1 MAPIAKNSLCMPSG
15 QTRGMT
21 PIEKNII
28 VVDASGN
35 TLGFTYPKRAK
46 GLIKKGRARLTGE
59 NKICLACPPDVTAA
73 YAASDI
79 KEDFHMSET
88 TLSNAASNASKELTI
103 RDIFDQIV
111 RLQNQLTQN
120 VNGSDM
126 HELSLSVSA
135 ICEGLGDGD
144 YIVNVCEAFRAHEA
158 SIQKILALYER
169 MYTDLF
175 DDLHSD

>member
-1 MAPIAKNSLCMPSG
+1 MAPITKNSLCMPSG

-35 TLGFTYPKRAK
+35 TIGFTYPKRAK

-59 NKICLACPPDVTAA
+59 NQICLVCPPDVTAA
-73 YAASDI
+73 CAAPDI
-79 KEDFHMSET
+79 KEEVFHMSET
-88 TLSNAASNASKELTI
+88 ALSNASNASNELTI
-103 RDIFDQIV
+103 RDIFDQIAK
-111 RLQNQLTQN
+111 LQNQLTQN
-120 VNGSDM
+120 KNGSDM
-126 HELSLSVSA
+126 HELSLAVSA
-135 ICEGLGDGD
+135 ICEECENGD
-144 YIVNVCEAFRAHEA
+144 YIVNVCDAFRAHET
-158 SIQKILALYER
+158 SIQKMLALYER

>member
-1 MAPIAKNSLCMPSG
+1 MAPITKNSLCMPSG

-59 NKICLACPPDVTAA
+59 NKICLACPPDETAA
-73 YAASDI
+73 RAASNI

-88 TLSNAASNASKELTI
+88 TLSNVASNASKELTI

-144 YIVNVCEAFRAHEA
+144 YIVNVCDAFRAHEA

>member
-1 MAPIAKNSLCMPSG
+1 
-15 QTRGMT
+15 
-21 PIEKNII
+21 
-28 VVDASGN
+28 
-35 TLGFTYPKRAK
+35 
-46 GLIKKGRARLTGE
+46 
-59 NKICLACPPDVTAA
+59 
-73 YAASDI
+73 
-79 KEDFHMSET
+79 MSET

-144 YIVNVCEAFRAHEA
+144 YIVNVCDAFRAHEE